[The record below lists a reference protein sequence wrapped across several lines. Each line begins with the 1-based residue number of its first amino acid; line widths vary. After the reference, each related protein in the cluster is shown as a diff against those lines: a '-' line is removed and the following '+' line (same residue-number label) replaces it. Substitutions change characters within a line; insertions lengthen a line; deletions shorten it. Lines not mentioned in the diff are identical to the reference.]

1 MEAVAPQLPASHEC
15 APRRVDS
22 CWPKISLWSPLG
34 GIIGVVKTR
43 RKCCSINEIV
53 DCFFLQL
60 CKLIYIEYK
69 ATVRQV
75 WKGDVRMNQPPKS
88 PPHHTVAHKDE
99 E

>member
-53 DCFFLQL
+53 DCFFYNYASLS
-60 CKLIYIEYK
+60 IEYK
-69 ATVRQV
+69 ATVRQA
-75 WKGDVRMNQPPKS
+75 WKGDVREDESTPQKPPS
-88 PPHHTVAHKDE
+88 PHRGSQR
-99 E
+99 